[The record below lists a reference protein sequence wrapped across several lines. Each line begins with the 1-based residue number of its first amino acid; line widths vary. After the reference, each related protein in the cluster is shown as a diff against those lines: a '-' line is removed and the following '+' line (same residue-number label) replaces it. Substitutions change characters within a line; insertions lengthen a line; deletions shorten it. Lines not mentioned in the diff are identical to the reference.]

1 MLNTTKLFTLF
12 NRGHSQ
18 TTFIDMAC
26 HRGGGYPCLIKWY
39 TKRSKFIK
47 QITWFMDVPIEDV
60 GLPSPRS
67 LKSLL
72 HKDMKTDS
80 NVDIFKSI

>member
-1 MLNTTKLFTLF
+1 
-12 NRGHSQ
+12 
-18 TTFIDMAC
+18 
-26 HRGGGYPCLIKWY
+26 
-39 TKRSKFIK
+39 
-47 QITWFMDVPIEDV
+47 MDVPIEDV